1 DESVS
6 DTLPV
11 VSTVGRAVEPTAGR
25 HPHVVG
31 VVAVDRDLEHVGVE
45 DHAAVDQLPALAAV
59 LGAVALAPRADV
71 DAVARARVEGQ
82 RLDIDLLGD
91 LLPRP
96 ATVGAA
102 PDAVARAGDDAAGV
116 VR

>member
-31 VVAVDRDLEHVGVE
+31 VVAVDGDLEHVGVE
-45 DHAAVDQLPALAAV
+45 HHAAVDQLPALAAV
-59 LGAVALAPRADV
+59 FGAVALPPRADV

-82 RLDIDLLGD
+82 RLDVDLIGN
-91 LLPRP
+91 LLPR
-96 ATVGAA
+96 AAAVRAA
-102 PDAVARAGDDAAGV
+102 PDAAQRADDDEVRV
-116 VR
+116 V